1 LGQSV
6 SGAVTEAGDLAQSID
21 RIFKGE
27 KAENLSMD
35 AMAWLQSDW
44 GLRECRRLFAD
55 LKTKNVMAGKEMAQL
70 KEELGG
76 WAEEGDGA
84 DDEQELKTAL
94 DGTSVMLEKLTS
106 ALGVGTAAGSG
117 LSASFKSF
125 DDAMQ
130 KGVSSAG
137 GFGTGRGS
145 VEAGPATVGAPVE
158 AIKAIEEILAE
169 KVDKADFAASTSKVE
184 ARVDAVVTDLGTT
197 NTQVNDQLA
206 QIHATEEKAMDIQ
219 ENLSKLKA
227 DVEHDKK
234 NRGSAIE
241 RLVKKFVDTYVAK
254 LGMSEGGGGGGDIDI
269 EALGNL
275 ELKLVETASELRQ
288 EMSLRASITSLEEV
302 KAELQKSI
310 DKKADEAALKELE
323 ALLQKMLKD
332 FSGLRKLLE
341 KDTAVAISELERRL
355 MEVIEERVRTG
366 GTIGTL
372 DGAAT
377 VKSLITGR
385 EIPEQPEK
393 EYDFEQRKLLPRLAS
408 PSCGPGEVMRSGFRM
423 PLHRPQT
430 SGGEYGN
437 YADLDSTS
445 SMRSPGGGRG
455 GGYSQDSASW
465 INDPEFEAG
474 MSVEDFRNNEDMS
487 SVGSLTA
494 PSDMAYGRG
503 SQHITVPRVPPPSV
517 NRMAGFSGIEGTR
530 KGVSGKKS
538 RRPMVNDTSSRLKAP
553 GTSNYSPVRMKKLTS
568 EANAM
573 SQSDRL
579 SLSKFDQEGL

>member
-1 LGQSV
+1 
-6 SGAVTEAGDLAQSID
+6 
-21 RIFKGE
+21 
-27 KAENLSMD
+27 M
-35 AMAWLQSDW
+35 
-44 GLRECRRLFAD
+44 
-55 LKTKNVMAGKEMAQL
+55 
-70 KEELGG
+70 
-76 WAEEGDGA
+76 
-84 DDEQELKTAL
+84 
-94 DGTSVMLEKLTS
+94 
-106 ALGVGTAAGSG
+106 
-117 LSASFKSF
+117 
-125 DDAMQ
+125 
-130 KGVSSAG
+130 
-137 GFGTGRGS
+137 
-145 VEAGPATVGAPVE
+145 
-158 AIKAIEEILAE
+158 
-169 KVDKADFAASTSKVE
+169 
-184 ARVDAVVTDLGTT
+184 
-197 NTQVNDQLA
+197 
-206 QIHATEEKAMDIQ
+206 
-219 ENLSKLKA
+219 
-227 DVEHDKK
+227 
-234 NRGSAIE
+234 
-241 RLVKKFVDTYVAK
+241 
-254 LGMSEGGGGGGDIDI
+254 
-269 EALGNL
+269 
-275 ELKLVETASELRQ
+275 
-288 EMSLRASITSLEEV
+288 

-393 EYDFEQRKLLPRLAS
+393 VRHGHLFRFFALLFSLTQHLIILQEYDFEQRKLLPRLAS

-445 SMRSPGGGRG
+445 SVRSPGGGRG